1 VTYYKY
7 CHTRLFAGVQISEVG
22 AVSHNLYQLHVVHIL
37 SNRMPA
43 GSPDDRVRYAAVS
56 ERSALYQKE
65 LAATCVGERSDRQP
79 AVFRVR
85 LLRRRHLHD
94 GRLRR
99 RLRRHLSRSTHKYCV
114 GECSGCYHG
123 AACMDNTRP
132 LTSRRVIGAIT
143 FRYMGPIPPSLLCPF
158 LRLLIPRNPP
168 TLPCFPCPSFPF
180 LHLEVGPQIQRC
192 GERCKLPSGYGEEP

>member
-1 VTYYKY
+1 
-7 CHTRLFAGVQISEVG
+7 
-22 AVSHNLYQLHVVHIL
+22 
-37 SNRMPA
+37 MPA

-65 LAATCVGERSDRQP
+65 LAATRVGERSDRQP

-99 RLRRHLSRSTHKYCV
+99 RLCRHLSRSTHKYCV
-114 GECSGCYHG
+114 GECSGCYYG

-143 FRYMGPIPPSLLCPF
+143 FRYMWPIPPSLLLSPF
-158 LRLLIPRNPP
+158 LRLLIPLNPP
-168 TLPCFPCPSFPF
+168 TLPSLPF
-180 LHLEVGPQIQRC
+180 LPVPTLEVGPQIQRC
-192 GERCKLPSGYGEEP
+192 GERCKLPSGYGEAP